1 MRLREVRCTQRPPH
15 IVKVVLPHEAEVEGH
30 QVGVKGAQQ
39 LQGLLLYGQGG
50 FRSSRSSRKCRS
62 GRRSGF
68 RGGRDGWRCRGCWG
82 GFPDTWLWGG

>member
-39 LQGLLLYGQGG
+39 LQGLLLHGQGG
-50 FRSSRSSRKCRS
+50 FRSSSSRGYRS
-62 GRRSGF
+62 GRRICFG
-68 RGGRDGWRCRGCWG
+68 GGRD
-82 GFPDTWLWGG
+82 